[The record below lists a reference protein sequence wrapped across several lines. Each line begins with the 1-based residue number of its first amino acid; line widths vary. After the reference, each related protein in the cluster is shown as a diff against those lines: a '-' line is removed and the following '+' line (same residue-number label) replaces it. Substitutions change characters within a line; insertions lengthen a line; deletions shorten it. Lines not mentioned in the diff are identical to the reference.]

1 MYRGDV
7 LHKTKGRGLS
17 KKTATQA
24 QLRDF
29 ITTGEAAMMIGV
41 SQRHVTRLIIA
52 GALTGQL
59 IPNRWLVNRES
70 VERLVK
76 KRRTG

>member
-1 MYRGDV
+1 
-7 LHKTKGRGLS
+7 
-17 KKTATQA
+17 
-24 QLRDF
+24 
-29 ITTGEAAMMIGV
+29 MMIGV